1 MIPHI
6 CCSFENI
13 HPSAKNKDIKDVW
26 QGKCIGDLLGLLYS
40 SYRLLVPLFLMRE
53 NKITRVCKS
62 YTVYNW

>member
-26 QGKCIGDLLGLLYS
+26 QGKYIGDLLGLL
-40 SYRLLVPLFLMRE
+40 
-53 NKITRVCKS
+53 
-62 YTVYNW
+62 